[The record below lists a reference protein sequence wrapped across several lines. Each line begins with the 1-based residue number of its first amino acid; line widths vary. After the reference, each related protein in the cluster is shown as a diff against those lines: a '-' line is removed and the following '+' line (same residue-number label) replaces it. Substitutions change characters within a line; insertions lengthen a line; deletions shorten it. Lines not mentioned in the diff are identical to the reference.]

1 MYKEE
6 GYYTLNLYQQNSP
19 HKFLPLEKIFSHVRA
34 GDRIFIGTGCGEPQY
49 LVEGLVNYLE
59 KHPKAFF
66 DTEVVHVWTLGVAPY
81 TQEKF
86 KRNFR
91 HNSFF
96 IGNNTREAVN
106 RGMAD
111 YTPVFLSAVP
121 DLFRRRIIPLDVAL
135 VQTSLPD
142 AHGYLS
148 LGISV
153 DIVKD
158 AVEHARTVIV
168 QVNAQMPR
176 IYGDTFIHVDDVD
189 FLIAHDEPLLEYK
202 DRACGEVTRL
212 IGGYVSQ
219 LIEDGDTI
227 QVGYGSIPDAVLE
240 SLHGKKQLGIHTE
253 LLSDG
258 AVNLLKEG
266 IIDNSCKTLLK
277 GKTVASFCMG
287 SRETYEYL
295 DNNPAVEFHP
305 IDFTNNPLQIARV
318 NNMVAINSAL
328 EIDLTGQATA
338 ESLGHLFYSGIGG
351 QADFMRGAVLA
362 HGGKSILSLQSTS
375 GEGKRSRIVPELQQ
389 GAGVTL
395 TRGDIHY
402 VVTEYG
408 IAYLHGKN
416 VRERAMSLIA
426 IAHPD
431 YRPWLIAAAKQR
443 FLIYQD
449 QVFPSGKEAHYPLE
463 LETWRTTHSGLSIFL
478 RPVKLDDE
486 PLLKEFFYSLSDQ
499 SMYQRFLT
507 KREDFP
513 HEVLQEYFVTT
524 DYTRKMVVLAGIKD
538 AERELVIGVGQYGMG
553 ENTLTAEAAL
563 VVRDDFQNAG
573 VGSELLAYLMH
584 IAVKRGVTS
593 FSVAVLPQNKH
604 AIRLI
609 EKMGFA
615 AEKRFDSGVYVYKV
629 DLKEK

>member
-1 MYKEE
+1 MYEEE
-6 GYYTLNLYQQNSP
+6 GYCNLKLCRERSP
-19 HKFLPLEKIFSHVRA
+19 QKFLPPEQVFSQIRA
-34 GDRIFIGTGCGEPQY
+34 GDRIFVGTGCGEPQY
-49 LVEGLVNYLE
+49 LVAALADYLE

-66 DTEVVHVWTLGVAPY
+66 DTEIIHVWTLGVAPY

-96 IGNNTREAVN
+96 IGENTREAVN
-106 RGMAD
+106 KGMAD

-121 DLFRRRIIPLDVAL
+121 DLLRRRIIPLDVAL

-153 DIVKD
+153 DIVKA
-158 AVEHARTVIV
+158 AVEQARAVIV
-168 QVNAQMPR
+168 QVNARMPR
-176 IYGDTFIHVDDVD
+176 VYGDTFIHIDDID
-189 FLIAHDEPLLEYK
+189 YIIPYDEPLLEYK
-202 DRACGEVTRL
+202 EKICDQATRS

-219 LIEDGDTI
+219 LIADGDTI
-227 QVGYGSIPDAVLE
+227 QVGYGSIPDAILE
-240 SLHGKKQLGIHTE
+240 SLHGKCHLGMHTE
-253 LLSDG
+253 LLGDG
-258 AVNLLKEG
+258 AVNLIRKG
-266 IIDNSCKTLLK
+266 IIDNSRKTLFR

-287 SRETYEYL
+287 AQKSYEFL

-305 IDFTNNPLQIARV
+305 IDFTNNPLQIARIK
-318 NNMVAINSAL
+318 NMAAINSAL

-338 ESLGHLFYSGIGG
+338 ESLGYLFYSGIGG
-351 QADFMRGAVLA
+351 QTDFMRGAVLS
-362 HGGKSILSLQSTS
+362 HGGKAILTLQSTVER
-375 GEGKRSRIVPELQQ
+375 GNRSRIVPSLAE
-389 GAGVTL
+389 GSGITL
-395 TRGDIHY
+395 TRGDVHY

-431 YRPWLIAAAKQR
+431 HRPWLIAAAKKR
-443 FLIYQD
+443 SLVYQD
-449 QVFPSGKEAHYPLE
+449 QVLPAGREAVYPAE
-463 LETWRTTHSGLSIFL
+463 LETWRTTRKGWRIFL

-486 PLLKEFFYSLSDQ
+486 PLLKDFFYSLSQ
-499 SMYQRFLT
+499 KSTYQRFLT

-524 DYTRKMVVLAGIKD
+524 DYSKKMVVLAGIKED
-538 AERELVIGVGQYGMG
+538 ERDLIVGVGQYGISD
-553 ENTLTAEAAL
+553 NTMTAEVAL
-563 VVRDDFQNAG
+563 VVHDDYQNAG
-573 VGSELLAYLMH
+573 VGSELFAYLIN
-584 IAVKRGVTS
+584 IASRRGITT
-593 FSVAVLPQNKH
+593 FTAAVLPQNKQ
-604 AIRLI
+604 AIKLI
-609 EKMGFA
+609 EKMGFS
-615 AEKRFDSGVYVYKV
+615 AEKTFDSGVYVYKI